1 MAKILLAWEAGAFLG
16 HETLVTAAAVLLRAA
31 GHDVV
36 VRAPEGIAIN
46 DPARRAELR
55 WANMPTFADEGAP
68 STGVPWESRAT
79 TLWNFG
85 FHSPDLIDARFRA
98 WDAALHHDQ
107 PDVAVLQASPYAQL
121 AARVAGVPSV
131 EFGIGF
137 DVPPQQA
144 PFPPFRHVESFDP
157 ATALRFE
164 QSILDRLR
172 RTVGPAANGPLHALV
187 SGDRRLAVS
196 VPELDHYDG
205 VQDPSRE
212 FLGPLPVVE
221 WSETR
226 PGWKRGRPRV
236 LAYVRAALLDA
247 PALVRA
253 IGSLRGDAVVVCL
266 GADAATVALARK
278 LGVRLHL
285 TPVSF
290 GNLLPGADV
299 VVSHGGGLMSEAVI
313 LGRPCL
319 AIPSHYEQFM
329 TASTL
334 KRRGLGAMLNPREP
348 AMYERALRHV
358 LAHPEMRH
366 NAAAVALRHRG
377 AADTVAPAFVAAI
390 EATIEEN
397 R

>member
-16 HETLVTAAAVLLRAA
+16 HEMLVTAAAVLLRGA

-36 VRAPEGIAIN
+36 VRAPADTPIN
-46 DPARRAELR
+46 DPARRAGLR
-55 WANMPTFADEGAP
+55 WAGMPAIDDGGAP

-85 FHSPDLIDARFRA
+85 FHSAEVLESRFRA
-98 WDAALHHDQ
+98 WDAALHQEQ
-107 PDVAVLQASPYAQL
+107 PDVAVLQAAPYAQL

-137 DVPPQQA
+137 DVPPRRA
-144 PFPPFRHVESFDP
+144 PFPPFRNAETFDP
-157 ATALRFE
+157 STAMRFE
-164 QSILDRLR
+164 HAILERLR
-172 RTVGPAANGPLHALV
+172 RTLGPAADRPLHALV

-205 VQDPSRE
+205 ADDPSRE

-221 WSETR
+221 WSEAR
-226 PGWKRGRPRV
+226 PAWQRGRPRV
-236 LAYVRAALLDA
+236 LAYVRAPLLDA
-247 PALVRA
+247 PAHVRA
-253 IGSLRGDAVVVCL
+253 VGALRGDAVVVCL
-266 GADAATVALARK
+266 GADADTVALARK
-278 LGVRLHL
+278 LGVRLH
-285 TPVSF
+285 TKPVSF
-290 GNLLPGADV
+290 GDLLPGADI

-313 LGRPCL
+313 RGRPCL
-319 AIPSHYEQFM
+319 AIPTHYEQFM

-348 AMYERALRHV
+348 ALYERALRHV
-358 LAHPEMRH
+358 LAHPELRH
-366 NAAAVALRHRG
+366 NAAAVALRHRTT
-377 AADTVAPAFVAAI
+377 ADHAGPAFVAAV